1 MELTIWQQMRQAL
14 DPHQSVLIALPP
26 NPTTDAIA
34 SAAALLHVFDK
45 LGKKAIAVSDGFTLP
60 ADHRFLPRADEIQPA
75 LNRAQTL
82 TLDVDIAGT
91 TVDAL
96 TYDASDTTLSI
107 HLATTGRELA
117 EQDVRVRSGE
127 SGHACIIT
135 LDAPELHTLG
145 PLFENHASLFYH
157 APLLNIDHRPT
168 NTQYGQVN
176 CVQLTA
182 TSVAEILYE
191 FFVAEHA
198 TILDEPIATNLL
210 AGMITKS
217 KSFQSPTVTPRALE
231 VASELVQMGAKREDI
246 IRNLYQTKTL
256 STLQL
261 WGAVLRNLRT
271 AHHDRLAWSTV
282 PAEQYEGR
290 SDAEDV
296 ITGALDEL
304 IGQSAKAEI
313 VAVLYHIPGQE
324 SPSALISTRGGHN
337 VREIFREFRP
347 VVRREFLHCTL
358 PFTTL
363 QEAER
368 RFVDHAGAYLQS
380 AARTQSS

>member
-14 DPHQSVLIALPP
+14 DPHTNVLIALPP

-45 LGKKAIAVSDGFTLP
+45 LGKKAIAASDGFTLP
-60 ADHRFLPRADEIQPA
+60 TDHRFLPRADEIQPA
-75 LNRAQTL
+75 LTKAQTL
-82 TLDVDIAGT
+82 TLNVNIVGT

-96 TYDASDTTLSI
+96 TYDATETALSI

-127 SGHACIIT
+127 SEHTCIIA
-135 LDAPELHTLG
+135 LDAPELHMLG
-145 PLFENHASLFYH
+145 PLFENHAAFFYH
-157 APLLNIDHRPT
+157 TPLLNIDHRPT

-191 FFVAEHA
+191 FLAAEHA
-198 TILDEPIATNLL
+198 AFLDEPIATNLL

-217 KSFQSPTVTPRALE
+217 KSFQSTTVTPRALE
-231 VASELVQMGAKREDI
+231 VASELVRMGAKREDI

-271 AHHDRLAWSTV
+271 AHNGRLAWSTV
-282 PAEQYEGR
+282 PAEQRDGL
-290 SDAEDV
+290 ADV
-296 ITGALDEL
+296 EEALASVLDEL
-304 IGQSAKAEI
+304 IGQTTKAEVI
-313 VAVLYHIPGQE
+313 AVLYHLPE
-324 SPSALISTRGGHN
+324 AASPYALVSARAGHN
-337 VREIFREFRP
+337 SKEVFRDFQPSE
-347 VVRREFLHCTL
+347 RREFLHL
-358 PFTTL
+358 IIPAATL

-368 RFVDHAGAYLQS
+368 RFVDHVGAYLQS
-380 AARTQSS
+380 TARR